1 MMNVLVAFDKFKDSM
16 SAVRACDA
24 AANGVQKALD
34 GKVTF
39 TRAPLTDGGEGFCRI
54 LTEVAGGHI
63 EYYPVTGPLG
73 EEVDAPLGWIESD
86 QIPIRAKEL
95 LGLTTGNVAVIEM
108 AAVSGLEM
116 VPREQRH
123 PAHCTTRGVGEL
135 IRTAAAMEASAILLG
150 IGGSATS
157 DLGLGAIEALGIEFP
172 DAPSVTPSKWGA
184 IRAICGKID
193 CEIPPIYIACDVD
206 NPLLGPRGNTA
217 VYGPQKGLAAHEVE
231 SFDAE
236 AGRMATLLCQ
246 HFNQPESL
254 VDIPGSGAAGG
265 IGFGLKVACGAEF
278 VPGFELVAAWLDIA
292 SKVAHADL
300 VLTGEGRFDQS
311 SLAGKGPFSLL
322 AAAHASDKPAILLAG
337 SVDPSAVQLASERF
351 PGTGFYAISPEDMD
365 LEEALAKGPELLE
378 HSLRTIL
385 SKLARA

>member
-1 MMNVLVAFDKFKDSM
+1 MNVLVAFDKFKDSM

-24 AANGVQKALD
+24 AANGAQKALD
-34 GKVTF
+34 GRVIF

-54 LTEVAGGHI
+54 LSEAASGHI

-73 EEVDAPLGWIESD
+73 EEIDAPLGWIESD
-86 QIPIRAKEL
+86 KIPIRAKEL
-95 LGLTTGNVAVIEM
+95 LGLREGSVAIIEM
-108 AAVSGLEM
+108 ASVSGLEQ
-116 VPREQRH
+116 VPRGQRH

-135 IRTAAAMEASAILLG
+135 IRSAAAKEASAILLG

-157 DLGLGAIEALGIEFP
+157 DLGLGAIEALGIQFP
-172 DAPSVTPSKWGA
+172 EAPAVTPAKWRD
-184 IRAICGKID
+184 IKTISGKID

-206 NPLLGPRGNTA
+206 NPLLGAKGAAA
-217 VYGPQKGLAAHEVE
+217 VYGPQKGLAADEVE

-236 AGRMATLLCQ
+236 AGRMATLLCH
-246 HFNQPESL
+246 HFDRPESL
-254 VDIPGSGAAGG
+254 MDIAGSGAAGG

-292 SKVAHADL
+292 SKVQHADL

-337 SVDPSAVQLASERF
+337 SVETSAVQLACAQF
-351 PGTGFYAISPEDMD
+351 PDTGFYAISPEDMD

-378 HSLRTIL
+378 HSVQTIL
-385 SKLARA
+385 RKRANS